1 MDNKPLDVPGE
12 VAKVARIALDA
23 IACEAGFASDRFA
36 SEFVR
41 AAGDDMARPER
52 IEDVEHFAE
61 LAADQLLVDRELRD
75 TLVYLIRAGIRAYM
89 EPA

>member
-23 IACEAGFASDRFA
+23 VVLHPHLKAH
-36 SEFVR
+36 FVEQFIL

-52 IEDVEHFAE
+52 LEDVEHFAE
-61 LAADQLLVDRELRD
+61 LAADQLLADRELRD
-75 TLVYLIRAGIRAYM
+75 TLVCLIKAGIRAYM